1 MKKKDTFWTY
11 IALVLSVVSV
21 CASLYNVDMKAFLS
35 IDWNILGWILAGVT
49 IFLILSFVMT
59 TYLMMQRHRILN
71 IYLSS
76 PQQRSNELKIM
87 KDALFGE
94 NVTSLHNLAPGTNKN
109 EIIKLMKRSHFC
121 FFMVSEDMSKIQKEE
136 MKEMKHLKKKIYVV
150 SLDNEGN
157 VPQELRSEVPLY
169 IKDENFVQKVKD
181 ILMEYK

>member
-1 MKKKDTFWTY
+1 
-11 IALVLSVVSV
+11 
-21 CASLYNVDMKAFLS
+21 
-35 IDWNILGWILAGVT
+35 
-49 IFLILSFVMT
+49 
-59 TYLMMQRHRILN
+59 
-71 IYLSS
+71 
-76 PQQRSNELKIM
+76 
-87 KDALFGE
+87 
-94 NVTSLHNLAPGTNKN
+94 
-109 EIIKLMKRSHFC
+109 MKRSHFC